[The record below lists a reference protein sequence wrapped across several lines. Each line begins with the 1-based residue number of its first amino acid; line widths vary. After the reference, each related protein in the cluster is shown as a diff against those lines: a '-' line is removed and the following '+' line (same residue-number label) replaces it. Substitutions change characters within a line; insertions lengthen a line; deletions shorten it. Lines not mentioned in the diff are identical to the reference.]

1 MGAAHNEICP
11 YGQVKSL
18 RGENFSA
25 NVKCSLRER
34 GQISFHIERSE
45 IFHSVRENV
54 ISRFTKV
61 KHFTLLKATQST
73 YGAIAPTNHR
83 FASQSNLRSLPCE

>member
-25 NVKCSLRER
+25 NVKCSLCER

-45 IFHSVRENV
+45 IFHNVRENV
-54 ISRFTKV
+54 ISRFAMQNISLCSKQ
-61 KHFTLLKATQST
+61 HKALM
-73 YGAIAPTNHR
+73 AP
-83 FASQSNLRSLPCE
+83 

>member
-1 MGAAHNEICP
+1 MHNKTVATLRFVPIENFRITAKRGWRMGVAHNEICP

-25 NVKCSLRER
+25 NVKCSLCER

-61 KHFTLLKATQST
+61 KHFTLLKAT
-73 YGAIAPTNHR
+73 
-83 FASQSNLRSLPCE
+83 